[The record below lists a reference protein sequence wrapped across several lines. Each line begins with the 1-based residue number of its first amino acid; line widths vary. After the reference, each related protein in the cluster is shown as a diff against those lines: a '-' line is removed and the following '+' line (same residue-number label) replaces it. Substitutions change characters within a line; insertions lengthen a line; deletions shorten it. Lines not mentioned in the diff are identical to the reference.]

1 MAGEVDKLIETLGY
15 HLPEVGKPTGTYV
28 QTVRVGNLLHVS
40 GKFPKENGRIK
51 FQGKIGREVTVDQGV
66 EAARLAALGILA
78 TARQAVEDLD
88 RVRRVVSL
96 TGYVAVAPGFQDAF
110 EVMEGASEVLVKV
123 FGDRGRHARVVVGV
137 SELPLNACLQ
147 VQAVLEVE

>member
-1 MAGEVDKLIETLGY
+1 MAGEVEKVIETLGY

-28 QTVRVGNLLHVS
+28 QTVRAGNLLHVS

-51 FQGKIGREVTVDQGV
+51 YQGKIGREVTVEQGV
-66 EAARLAALGILA
+66 EAARLAALGLLA

-88 RVRRVVSL
+88 RIRRVISV

-110 EVMEGASEVLVKV
+110 EAMEGASEVLVKV